1 MRKQK
6 CAKIERTSAK
16 ASSSKIKAVYSK
28 AHSPFV
34 VFNHS
39 KNRFSNGMWCH
50 VLWWVIEGVAFHE
63 YECCIGSRSFSSKL
77 GSDCKGHK
85 KTYHI
90 SKWYN
95 IFSCSSFSSPKICI
109 GRSAVFTVKVTCNH
123 FKAIAIVHFSN
134 LVLVQFLELVQ
145 LVQLVQLVHVL
156 ETGVPFTGYEAR
168 NNFQILRYTDS
179 QYICSLKVLASIY
192 IERRL
197 WQVKYLCYLHDFES
211 PCTYVGIEQV
221 YLLLM

>member
-1 MRKQK
+1 M
-6 CAKIERTSAK
+6 
-16 ASSSKIKAVYSK
+16 
-28 AHSPFV
+28 
-34 VFNHS
+34 
-39 KNRFSNGMWCH
+39 
-50 VLWWVIEGVAFHE
+50 
-63 YECCIGSRSFSSKL
+63 
-77 GSDCKGHK
+77 
-85 KTYHI
+85 
-90 SKWYN
+90 
-95 IFSCSSFSSPKICI
+95 
-109 GRSAVFTVKVTCNH
+109 FTVKVTCNH

-197 WQVKYLCYLHDFES
+197 
-211 PCTYVGIEQV
+211 
-221 YLLLM
+221 